1 MRDEKE
7 ERSKQGQTN
16 KQGKATRHTQGSH
29 LYIYSLYMY
38 NVHVHVHVYTEQVR
52 CGRDYSCTPDV
63 EGGEGLPGVQ
73 LQRDY
78 LEHATVEVEGD
89 DTAPGVH
96 QPDLP
101 ALRRPPHT
109 VLPGG
114 EGTEVKGQV
123 RYILTGFLFFALKY
137 MYM

>member
-1 MRDEKE
+1 MDV
-7 ERSKQGQTN
+7 T
-16 KQGKATRHTQGSH
+16 
-29 LYIYSLYMY
+29 
-38 NVHVHVHVYTEQVR
+38 
-52 CGRDYSCTPDV
+52 SCTPDV

-114 EGTEVKGQV
+114 EGGGGGGAEVRGQV
-123 RYILTGFLFFALKY
+123 RYTLTGFLF
-137 MYM
+137 